1 VRGIAGFAMRG
12 ELAAASMSALFA
24 VLGLSFAP
32 LLLISGAVI
41 GLVTLRHGAVAL
53 TKVALLGAVG
63 TAGLMVLA
71 LGQNGLAGLV
81 VLLPWIP
88 VACAAQV
95 LRRTGLPG
103 RALAIVAMF
112 VVGLAMSI
120 RQAVPDINDFWRE
133 RMTVLVSNITQQ
145 GGQAMLSSDE
155 IASLASHMH
164 QASLGVMMMALTGM
178 VLMARWWQSTLY
190 RPDAFGEEFR
200 TMALPLWPM
209 PVAGT
214 VALAAFL
221 LGSSSE
227 LGKLAGDVVVVLMLL
242 FAVQGLA
249 IAHERV
255 KSAQAGRSWLIGIYM
270 VATLL
275 PQFAASVLAL
285 IGMADYAADFRQL
298 RRKAGG
304 L

>member
-1 VRGIAGFAMRG
+1 MRG
-12 ELAAASMSALFA
+12 ELAAASMAALFA
-24 VLGLSFAP
+24 ILGLSFAP

-41 GLVTLRHGAVAL
+41 GLVTLRHGVVAV

-63 TAGLMVLA
+63 TTVFTLLA
-71 LGQNGLAGLV
+71 LGKVGLAGLV
-81 VLLPWIP
+81 LLLPWVP

-112 VVGLAMSI
+112 VVGFSWSI
-120 RQAVPDINDFWRE
+120 RQAVPDIDGFWRG
-133 RMTVLVSNITQQ
+133 RMTALVKTITEQ

-155 IASLASHMH
+155 VAALASHMH

-178 VLMARWWQSTLY
+178 LLMARWWQSSLY

-209 PVAGT
+209 PVAGA
-214 VALAAFL
+214 VALVAYL
-221 LGSSSE
+221 LGSSTE

-255 KSAQAGRSWLIGIYM
+255 KSAHARRSWLIGIY
-270 VATLL
+270 VAAALL
-275 PQFAASVLAL
+275 PQFVASVLAV
-285 IGMADYAADFRQL
+285 IGMADYVADFRQL